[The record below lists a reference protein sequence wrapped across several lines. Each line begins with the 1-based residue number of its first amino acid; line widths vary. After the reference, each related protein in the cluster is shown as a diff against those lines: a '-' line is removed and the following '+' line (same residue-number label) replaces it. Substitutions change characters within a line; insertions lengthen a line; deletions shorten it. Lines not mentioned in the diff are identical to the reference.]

1 MFGERMKL
9 NQRNTWICW
18 LLLALPLDTVFA
30 QKVSVGY
37 DKSAD
42 FSKYKTYTWA
52 QPTAPPTRPMLYATI
67 IGGIDYELEAK
78 GLTRTETNGDLTLV
92 PGGGMEFGINNAVGT
107 PIMATYGGAP
117 AAMDATM
124 WTGAAGPS
132 NLMAP
137 YVPEG
142 SLMLNIVDRNANK
155 VVWTG
160 TVKEKLDMENKK
172 KSLNVIDKAIVKLLK
187 DFPPRKK

>member
-1 MFGERMKL
+1 MKL
-9 NQRNTWICW
+9 NKRELGTCS
-18 LLLALPLDTVFA
+18 LAVAVLMANAFA

-42 FSKYKTYTWA
+42 FSKYRSYTWA
-52 QPTAPPTRPMLYATI
+52 QPTTPPSRPLLYLNIEGA
-67 IGGIDYELEAK
+67 IDYELKAK
-78 GLTRTETNGDLTLV
+78 GLTRTETNGDLILV
-92 PGGGMEFGINNAVGT
+92 PGGGMELGINNAAGT
-107 PIMATYGGAP
+107 PIMPTYSGP
-117 AAMDATM
+117 PPAMDATM

-142 SLMLNIVDRNANK
+142 SLMLNVVDRNANK

-160 TVKEKLDMENKK
+160 TVKQKLDMENKK
-172 KSLNVIDKAIVKLLK
+172 KSLKLIDKAIVKLLK

>member
-1 MFGERMKL
+1 MKL
-9 NQRNTWICW
+9 NQHKFWTC
-18 LLLALPLDTVFA
+18 LLVVALPIANAFA

-42 FSKYKTYTWA
+42 FTKYKSYTWA

-67 IGGIDYELEAK
+67 IGAIDYELEGK
-78 GLTRTETNGDLTLV
+78 GLTRTETNGDLVLV

-107 PIMATYGGAP
+107 PIMATYGGPP

-124 WTGAAGPS
+124 WAGAAGPS

-142 SLMLNIVDRNANK
+142 SLMLNVVDRNANK

-172 KSLNVIDKAIVKLLK
+172 KSLKVIDKAIVKLLK
-187 DFPPRKK
+187 DFPPRTK